1 MGRGPAGPLLV
12 SVLGML
18 DGDDLRSLMRLFPGG
33 VCVVGVNADGDRI
46 AATMGSLVSLS
57 LNPPLVGISVG
68 RDLALHEL
76 LRSAGAFGVSIL
88 RGDQAQTASQFA
100 RGAPPIALWSRFDTR
115 VGATGAPLLAD
126 ALAWLECRVVAEHGV
141 GDHTFFV
148 GEVVALEE
156 SEPGPAL
163 VYREHSYVSAGP
175 T

>member
-1 MGRGPAGPLLV
+1 MPSGAE
-12 SVLGML
+12 
-18 DGDDLRSLMRLFPGG
+18 LRSLMRLYPCG
-33 VCVVGVNADGDRI
+33 VSVVAADVEGNRIGV
-46 AATMGSLVSLS
+46 TVGSLVSLS
-57 LNPPLVGISVG
+57 LEPPLVGISVG

-76 LRSAGAFGVSIL
+76 LRAAGAFAVSIL
-88 RGDQAQTASQFA
+88 RGDQGDVAAHFA
-100 RGAPPIALWSRFDTR
+100 RGMPPIALWSRFDTR